1 MQAHARTCYGRRMFL
16 TPRFAS
22 PLAGQKT
29 PPSQFVVA
37 KWGLNESPNGS
48 FKVGDKTAR
57 LLPTLQKM
65 LGWDSVPLDFEHNTF
80 PLSAAFKAEPEP
92 KNIAAH
98 CVLSV
103 VPGVGIVSD
112 NTAWTPHGVK
122 SITEG
127 LHPDLSP
134 VIKTDDDG
142 EVLCIQSVAL
152 CRQGAVTDLHA
163 YSAQAV
169 LSPAQLSAFSAALA
183 APVSTQNTPTPAM
196 DHKALLLSLLGLPKE
211 ATDQDILKAA
221 EAFAAKNDAK
231 PAEAFSAQLKPLA
244 DTVAAL
250 QARLDKM
257 GESQNTSTRQALTDA
272 AMREGKL
279 IPHGAPIDALP
290 LEAYAALL
298 GALPAGQVPLAART
312 PEGMKAFTAPTA
324 AVNPAEAE
332 VRRQLGISEEEW
344 RK

>member
-1 MQAHARTCYGRRMFL
+1 MQSCPRPCYGRRMFL

-29 PPSQFVVA
+29 PPAQFVVA

-48 FKVGDKTAR
+48 FRVGDKTAR
-57 LLPTLQKM
+57 LLPMLQKM

-80 PLSAAFKAEPEP
+80 PLSEAFKAEPEP

-127 LHPDLSP
+127 LHPDISP

-183 APVSTQNTPTPAM
+183 APVSTKNTPTAM
-196 DHKALLLSLLGLPKE
+196 DYKALLLTLLGLGPE
-211 ATDQDILKAA
+211 ANDQEIKQGC
-221 EAFAAKNDAK
+221 EAYAAKNDAK
-231 PAEAFSAQLKPLA
+231 SAEAFSAQLKPLA

-250 QARLDKM
+250 QGRLDAM
-257 GESQNTSTRQALTDA
+257 GKTQNASERQALTDA
-272 AMREGKL
+272 ALREGKL

-290 LEAYAALL
+290 LDAYAALL
-298 GALPAGQVPLAART
+298 GALPAGQVPLDQRT
-312 PEGMKAFTAPTA
+312 PEGMKAFSAPTA
-324 AVNPAEAE
+324 AANPAEDE
-332 VRRQLGISEEEW
+332 VRRQLGLSKEEW
-344 RK
+344 TGK